1 MRVCVGFLVCLAL
14 LSPVCAEVYRC
25 VGDSGEPS
33 FTHLPCAAGST
44 SIVPPAA
51 AAGGAGSGLRPAEQ
65 AWLAERERKRRPARR
80 PRPRADPATS
90 RHKVRTQAYRCRSK
104 RRLLDEVR
112 ARLRRGYRP
121 AQGEK
126 LRRRRRAYEDYLA
139 TYCS

>member
-1 MRVCVGFLVCLAL
+1 MRVYRAFLVCLCL
-14 LSPVCAEVYRC
+14 LSPARAEIYRC

-33 FTHLPCAAGST
+33 FTHLPCTGGST
-44 SIVPPAA
+44 LKVPPAA
-51 AAGGAGSGLRPAEQ
+51 AGTGAGLRPAEQ
-65 AWLAERERKRRPARR
+65 AWLAERERRRAPG
-80 PRPRADPATS
+80 PRPRAKPATG
-90 RHKVRTQAYRCRSK
+90 RHKPRTQAYRCRSK
-104 RRLLDEVR
+104 RRSLDEVR